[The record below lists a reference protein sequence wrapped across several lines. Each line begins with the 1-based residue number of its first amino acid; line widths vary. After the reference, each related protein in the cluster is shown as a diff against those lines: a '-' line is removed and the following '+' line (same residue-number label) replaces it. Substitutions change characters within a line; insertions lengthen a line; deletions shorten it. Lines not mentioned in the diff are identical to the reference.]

1 MNLIRR
7 ATKLALVLSPVVATP
22 MFAQGPQKIAYVDSK
37 VILSRAPGRQ
47 AAEDQFNK
55 EMEASRGQVQK
66 MGDSLQTIIA
76 DYQKAQATLAANVR
90 EQREAAIRKKQE
102 DYQTRAG
109 ALDQQMQQRQMEL
122 VKPIMDQIRK
132 VLDEIRQEDGYA
144 FILDAGSDAG
154 VIVAAD
160 RNLDITEKVITRLKP
175 VPITAAAPG
184 ARQERQRRQ
193 DACGTSSRSGGCD
206 ATEAVD
212 AVTESKQGGKPQAVR
227 VCRTLT
233 ASDIAE
239 IVGGTVAGNG
249 DAEVRAMAPLDRA
262 TEADLSFLANATLCA
277 DVRADAG
284 QRGPD
289 RSGVRGARDDGR
301 CAYRRGS
308 AARRDARGAR
318 RICTASQSGSRAFT
332 RPRASAGAYR

>member
-7 ATKLALVLSPVVATP
+7 ATKLALVLSPAVASP
-22 MFAQGPQKIAYVDSK
+22 MFAQASQGPQKIAYVDSK

-66 MGDSLQTIIA
+66 MGDSLQTMIA

-132 VLDEIRQEDGYA
+132 VLDDIRQEDGYA

-175 VPITAAAPG
+175 VTAAAPG
-184 ARQERQRRQ
+184 APKN
-193 DACGTSSRSGGCD
+193 D
-206 ATEAVD
+206 
-212 AVTESKQGGKPQAVR
+212 
-227 VCRTLT
+227 
-233 ASDIAE
+233 
-239 IVGGTVAGNG
+239 
-249 DAEVRAMAPLDRA
+249 
-262 TEADLSFLANATLCA
+262 
-277 DVRADAG
+277 
-284 QRGPD
+284 
-289 RSGVRGARDDGR
+289 
-301 CAYRRGS
+301 S
-308 AARRDARGAR
+308 AAKTPAGPRPAPAGA
-318 RICTASQSGSRAFT
+318 T
-332 RPRASAGAYR
+332 RPKP

>member
-1 MNLIRR
+1 MNLTRR
-7 ATKLALVLSPVVATP
+7 ATKLALVITAAAAAPA
-22 MFAQGPQKIAYVDSK
+22 FAQGAQKIAFVDSK

-66 MGDSLQTIIA
+66 MGDSLQTMIA

-132 VLDEIRQEDGYA
+132 VLDDIRQEDGYA

-160 RNLDITEKVITRLKP
+160 RNLDLTEKVITRLKP
-175 VPITAAAPG
+175 VPVTAAAPG
-184 ARQERQRRQ
+184 APKT
-193 DACGTSSRSGGCD
+193 DSG
-206 ATEAVD
+206 AKT
-212 AVTESKQGGKPQAVR
+212 P
-227 VCRTLT
+227 
-233 ASDIAE
+233 
-239 IVGGTVAGNG
+239 AGP
-249 DAEVRAMAPLDRA
+249 RPAP
-262 TEADLSFLANATLCA
+262 
-277 DVRADAG
+277 AG
-284 QRGPD
+284 
-289 RSGVRGARDDGR
+289 A
-301 CAYRRGS
+301 
-308 AARRDARGAR
+308 
-318 RICTASQSGSRAFT
+318 T
-332 RPRASAGAYR
+332 RPKP